1 MFSLSAFI
9 AKLIP
14 IGGALL
20 QNVNTSPKSKHEENA
35 DMSESD
41 SDIEVEEQVSA
52 IDIGKK
58 SRCLLEI
65 LMHNVLDLDSV
76 CNSVKLTMST
86 ISTVERF
93 VVNWCYTS

>member
-58 SRCLLEI
+58 SQCLLEI
-65 LMHNVLDLDSV
+65 LMHN
-76 CNSVKLTMST
+76 CT
-86 ISTVERF
+86 
-93 VVNWCYTS
+93 

>member
-65 LMHNVLDLDSV
+65 LMHNCTWSWLCMQLCKIDNVYYIYGRTFCS
-76 CNSVKLTMST
+76 
-86 ISTVERF
+86 
-93 VVNWCYTS
+93 